1 MGELLL
7 PFLFDMKKGYI
18 DKDNNFIFSKK
29 DALRIDKKEFIYYIL
44 NEQDGDYGW
53 TETKRYCSTQV
64 GSRQN

>member
-1 MGELLL
+1 
-7 PFLFDMKKGYI
+7 MKKGYI

-44 NEQDGDYGW
+44 NETEREDDGW

-64 GSRQN
+64 GSHRSLK